1 MDARNVYVN
10 DRVRFDAS
18 QGSLV
23 NYSSAD
29 ENQRKKFSQEPNYAE
44 IDEIDSQNKKGKQ
57 EDTILGSA
65 GSCAC

>member
-18 QGSLV
+18 QGSLA
-23 NYSSAD
+23 NYNMAD
-29 ENQRKKFSQEPNYAE
+29 ENQCKNFSQEPNYVE

-57 EDTILGSA
+57 EVQY
-65 GSCAC
+65 